1 VPENRRYGTF
11 PEFFE
16 KIAVMI
22 PRMCI
27 LVRFGRGDFSFEMVL
42 TLGEASY
49 HKKFRVKISKIGQ
62 DTEVRTQKFIR
73 VIMGFRQNRH
83 G

>member
-1 VPENRRYGTF
+1 MSGGDTSD
-11 PEFFE
+11 
-16 KIAVMI
+16 
-22 PRMCI
+22 
-27 LVRFGRGDFSFEMVL
+27 VRFVVLSRGDFSLEMVL

-49 HKKFRVKISKIGQ
+49 HTKFQVKISKIGQ